1 MSGETTF
8 GGWLKHRRKELGITQ
23 DEFAESIG
31 CSLATLQKIEGGAR
45 RPSGQIAHLLA
56 DLLGIASDERE
67 AFIVF
72 ARAGRADTGSTPLDH
87 KAASNG
93 SGMNAPWRAIS
104 LNRTNLPVVLTA
116 LIGRGQEEGEA
127 CAHLLSPKTRLL
139 SLIGAPGVG
148 KTRLALQVASDVA
161 EHFEDGVYFIDL
173 AAVVD
178 PDMVLPTIARTLG
191 LKEAGEL
198 PVEGTLQEHVR
209 ERKLLLVLDNFEQV
223 LDAAPALVNMMQA
236 SPWLKVLVTSRE
248 ALHVR
253 GERRFSL
260 VPLAVPD
267 HSLYAQG
274 KEGKPS
280 RSLTPATLAAYPSVE
295 LFTER
300 AQAVS
305 SEFELTQENAGEVA
319 AICSALEG
327 LPLAIELAAAR
338 AGHFSPAEIYAALG
352 SGRNL
357 PLRGARDAPA
367 RQRTLKNA
375 FSWSYGLLDPSEQ
388 KLFRRLSVF
397 VHGCTLEAVESVC
410 NAAADLGTPVA
421 EAIMS
426 LVEKSLVVRSHMEG
440 VTRFTM
446 LETIREYALDELEAN
461 QEEPHTRQQH
471 AYYCSSLVDEAETYL
486 GGPEQTAWL
495 NKLGADHD
503 NVRAALNWLLADGAG
518 DEALVRMSLQIS
530 ADMARFW
537 FLRGYLTEGR
547 EWLGA
552 TLRNAEPLLNGGD
565 DSPVELYVRA
575 LDMAGRLAWAQGD
588 YPTAQSLWES
598 GLARNQALGDRQRS
612 AHLLNGLAQ
621 LALDRL
627 SYQEAISLYQEGL
640 SLARQVDDKPLI
652 AKTLN
657 NIANVYRNMMDY
669 PAARQCYED
678 SLLLFREIGDKTSIV
693 VPLNNLGLV
702 SMDMEDSTAARRYLE
717 EALHL
722 CRELDQ
728 KNGLAFALSFLGQLE
743 VRESDFGRAA
753 YIYSEALSLAGDLGA
768 KSVLANC
775 IEGVASIQEGLGRP
789 LEAAWLWGNA
799 AALREAMDLPLPLP
813 GRPRY
818 ERSIASA
825 RAHADSPAF
834 DAAWAEGRT
843 AIVEEALKYAQAV
856 LSRHYC

>member
-1 MSGETTF
+1 MSDERTF

-56 DLLGIASDERE
+56 DLLGINTDERE

-72 ARAGRADTGSTPLDH
+72 ARAGRADTGPSSSAH
-87 KAASNG
+87 KALSDG
-93 SGMNAPWRAIS
+93 SGMHAPWRAGS
-104 LNRTNLPVVLTA
+104 LNRTNLPVLLTP
-116 LIGRGQEEGEA
+116 LIGREQERGEV
-127 CAHLLSPKTRLL
+127 CTHLLSPKTRLL

-148 KTRLALQVASDVA
+148 KTRLSLQVASDLA

-173 AAVVD
+173 AAVID
-178 PDMVLPTIARTLG
+178 PGMVLPTVARTLG
-191 LKEAGEL
+191 LKDEGEL
-198 PVEGTLQEHVR
+198 PVEGTLQEYMR
-209 ERKLLLVLDNFEQV
+209 ERRLLLMLDNFEQV
-223 LDAAPALVNMMQA
+223 LDAAPALVNIMQV
-236 SPWLKVLVTSRE
+236 SPWLKVLITSRE

-253 GERRFSL
+253 GERRMSL

-267 HSLYAQG
+267 PSLYTLG
-274 KEGKPS
+274 NDGKPS
-280 RSLTPATLAAYPSVE
+280 VSLDTATLAAYPSVE
-295 LFTER
+295 LFTDR

-338 AGHFSPAEIYAALG
+338 ADHFSPGEIYASLG
-352 SGRNL
+352 SGRHL
-357 PLRGARDAPA
+357 QGSGARDVPA

-397 VHGCTLEAVESVC
+397 VYGCTLEAVEAVC
-410 NAAADLGTPVA
+410 NAAEDLDTPVA

-426 LVEKSLVVRSHMEG
+426 LVEKSLVVRSHFEG

-446 LETIREYALDELEAN
+446 LETIREYAFDELEAN
-461 QEEPHTRQQH
+461 QEEPNTRRQH
-471 AYYCSSLVDEAETYL
+471 AYYCSSLVDRAATYL
-486 GGPEQTAWL
+486 IGPEQAAWL
-495 NKLGADHD
+495 NKLSVEHD
-503 NVRAALNWLLADGAG
+503 NIRAALNWLLSDGTG
-518 DEALVRMSLQIS
+518 DKALVRLLLQIS
-530 ADMARFW
+530 VGMARFW

-547 EWLGA
+547 EWLDA
-552 TLRNAEPLLNGGD
+552 TLRNAEPLLGADEDGLIG
-565 DSPVELYVRA
+565 LYVRG
-575 LDMAGRLAWAQGD
+575 LDMAGRLAWTQGD
-588 YPTAQSLWES
+588 PQTARRLWES
-598 GLARNQALGDRQRS
+598 GLERNQALGDREC
-612 AHLLNGLAQ
+612 AAYLLNGLAQ

-627 SYQEAISLYQEGL
+627 NYQEAISLYQEGL
-640 SLARQVDDKPLI
+640 SLAREVDDKHLI
-652 AKTLN
+652 ARTLN
-657 NIANVYRNMMDY
+657 NIANVHRNMMDY
-669 PAARQCYED
+669 PAARRCYEE
-678 SLLLFREIGDKTSIV
+678 SLLLFREIGDKTTIV
-693 VPLNNLGLV
+693 IPLNNLGLV
-702 SMDMEDSTAARRYLE
+702 SMDMEDYAAARRYLE

-728 KNGLAFALSFLGQLE
+728 KHSLAFALSFLGQLE
-743 VRESDFGRAA
+743 VREMDFSRAA
-753 YIYSEALSLAGDLGA
+753 HIYSEALSLAGDLGA

-775 IEGVASIQEGLGRP
+775 LEGVASIQEGSGRP

-799 AALREAMDLPLPLP
+799 AVLREALDLPLPVP

-818 ERSIASA
+818 ELSVASA
-825 RAHADSPAF
+825 RAQADPPAF

-843 AIVEEALKYAQAV
+843 AVVEEALKYAQTV
-856 LSRHYC
+856 LSRYHC